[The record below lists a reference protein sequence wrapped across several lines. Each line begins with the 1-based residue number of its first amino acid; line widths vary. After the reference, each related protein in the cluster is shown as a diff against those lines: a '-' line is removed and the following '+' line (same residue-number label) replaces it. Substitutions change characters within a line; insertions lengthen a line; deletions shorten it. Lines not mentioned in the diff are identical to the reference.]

1 MLKKNPPLQPLT
13 IMCSPKSEIKPNTAV
28 KDKKCSGKCKDCRDK
43 KKENT
48 SLIKTIGV
56 LILLLC
62 SNTVLF
68 AQESVATGPSFWS
81 DPVNHPMMPLY
92 AISAFVFITIVLVLV
107 VALYMIRI
115 INILTVQAEKERA
128 TKLGIAYVPRPSWW
142 NRFNKSMSAAVPV
155 EQEQSIEL
163 DHNYDGIKELDN
175 HLPPWWK
182 WLFIA
187 TVVWSGIYIFVYH
200 FSDSL
205 PLQTEEY
212 QTELAQAEEQAS
224 QNAAAKPESV
234 IDENTLV
241 YSADAE
247 ILANGNKVFTINCV
261 ACHKADGGGNAI
273 GPNLT
278 DAYWL
283 HGGELKSIFAT
294 IKNGVVEKGMP
305 AWGKAMSP
313 KDVRDV
319 TFYVMSLQGTNP
331 AGAKEPQGELFT
343 PAPTKVDTI
352 KVQAAL

>member
-1 MLKKNPPLQPLT
+1 MNLPLQPLI

-28 KDKKCSGKCKDCRDK
+28 KDKKCSGKCKDCREK
-43 KKENT
+43 KKEDAT
-48 SLIKTIGV
+48 LIKTIGV
-56 LILLLC
+56 LMLLLWG
-62 SNTVLF
+62 NTVF
-68 AQESVATGPSFWS
+68 AQESTTAAPTFWS
-81 DPVNHPMMPLY
+81 DPFNHPMTPLY
-92 AISAFVFITIVLVLV
+92 LISAFVFITIVLVLI

-115 INILTVQAEKERA
+115 INILTAQAEKERA

-212 QTELAQAEEQAS
+212 QTEFAEAEEKAS
-224 QNAAAKPESV
+224 QAAASKPESV

-241 YSADAE
+241 YSSDEA
-247 ILANGNKVFTINCV
+247 ILTNGRSVFTINCV

-283 HGGELKSIFAT
+283 HGGDLKSIFST
-294 IKNGVVEKGMP
+294 VKNGIVEKGMP

-319 TFYVMSLQGTNP
+319 TFYVMSLQGSNP
-331 AGAKEPQGELFT
+331 PDAKAAQGEPFT
-343 PAPTKVDTI
+343 PAPVAVDSLTNQTP
-352 KVQAAL
+352 K